1 MRKYTLP
8 APLQKLAES
17 QLAEVHS
24 WFGRQ
29 TYDQMLVTLSDRFAV
44 SMSRSQLAR
53 YFKRFAE
60 AHLFN
65 GTLQDAL
72 TPAHLVAIKN
82 GEPIPDAISREELK
96 QKGLRLIRRPGLT
109 VAGLKLVADVLTYE
123 ERAAMK
129 QREQDIALFHEDNR
143 ARYHEFRERLSAREH
158 SKKLKQQK
166 PGA

>member
-8 APLQKLAES
+8 APLQKLTERDLS
-17 QLAEVHS
+17 EVHS

-29 TYDQMLVTLSDRFAV
+29 TYDQMLVALSQRFAV

-82 GEPIPDAISREELK
+82 GEPIPDAISREEMK

-129 QREQDIALFHEDNR
+129 QREQNIALFREDNR
-143 ARYHEFRERLSAREH
+143 ARFHEFRERLEQY
-158 SKKLKQQK
+158 KKLKQQK
-166 PGA
+166 TGA

>member
-8 APLQKLAES
+8 APLQKLTEA

-29 TYDQMLVTLSDRFAV
+29 TYDQMLVGLSEHFAV

-65 GTLQDAL
+65 GTLQEAL

-82 GEPIPDAISREELK
+82 GEPIPDAISREEMK

-129 QREQDIALFHEDNR
+129 QREQEIAIFHEDNR
-143 ARYHEFRERLSAREH
+143 ARFHDFRERLEH
-158 SKKLKQQK
+158 FKKLKQQK